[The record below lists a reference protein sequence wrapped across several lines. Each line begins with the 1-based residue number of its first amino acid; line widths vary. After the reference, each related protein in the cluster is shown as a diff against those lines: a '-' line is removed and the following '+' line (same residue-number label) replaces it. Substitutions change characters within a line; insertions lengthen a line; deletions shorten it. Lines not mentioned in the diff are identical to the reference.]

1 MIGYRGSVTPTCRQ
15 YCSTG
20 HVEHF
25 GRTPVQMCF
34 PNGTSRR
41 LISIQNFFG
50 STRSSAASIASGVR
64 PDT

>member
-1 MIGYRGSVTPTCRQ
+1 MTGYRGSVTPTCRQ
-15 YCSTG
+15 YSSTG

-25 GRTPVQMCF
+25 GRTPVQTCF

-41 LISIQNFFG
+41 LISIHYFLG
-50 STRSSAASIASGVR
+50 STRSSATSVASGVR